1 MNTESILFKFK
12 MDIGGLENEV
22 IVESMSCSVVGRSTW
37 MPLTSYYLT
46 STVHSLY
53 EANNFLSV
61 LTVHCAIKRVWRD
74 NNNRTRFRSKPT
86 SENTD
91 FPFFFVCSTA
101 CSLHAML
108 CMPFLYSDRALY
120 LFPLAY
126 FALLRYLLL
135 DFLRKVIFSLFCI
148 DCYPNTRKHC
158 LPGQ

>member
-1 MNTESILFKFK
+1 MNAESILFKFK

-91 FPFFFVCSTA
+91 FPFFLCVPLHVHSTPCYVCHFYTRTEHYTYFH
-101 CSLHAML
+101 LLILL
-108 CMPFLYSDRALY
+108 CFDIS
-120 LFPLAY
+120 F
-126 FALLRYLLL
+126 
-135 DFLRKVIFSLFCI
+135 
-148 DCYPNTRKHC
+148 
-158 LPGQ
+158 